1 MSIDIDV
8 TVNGARRSL
17 AVDPRKTLAD
27 VLREDL
33 GLTGTHLGCEH
44 GVCGA
49 CTILVDGE
57 SVRSCLTLAG
67 QGHGTEI
74 TTIEGLAAAD
84 GLGPL
89 QAAMRDSHAFQCGFC
104 TPGFL
109 MTATEFLRSNP
120 RPTEAE
126 VREAISG
133 NVCRC
138 TGYQSIVRGVLLAA
152 ERGA

>member
-49 CTILVDGE
+49 CTVLMDGV

-67 QGHGTEI
+67 QGHGAEI
-74 TTIEGLAAAD
+74 TTIEGLAGVD

-126 VREAISG
+126 VRDAISG

>member
-1 MSIDIDV
+1 
-8 TVNGARRSL
+8 
-17 AVDPRKTLAD
+17 
-27 VLREDL
+27 
-33 GLTGTHLGCEH
+33 
-44 GVCGA
+44 
-49 CTILVDGE
+49 
-57 SVRSCLTLAG
+57 
-67 QGHGTEI
+67 
-74 TTIEGLAAAD
+74 
-84 GLGPL
+84 
-89 QAAMRDSHAFQCGFC
+89 MRDSHAFQCGFC

-120 RPTEAE
+120 RPTESE

>member
-8 TVNGARRSL
+8 TVNGAPRSL

-49 CTILVDGE
+49 CTVLMDGV

-67 QGHGTEI
+67 QGHGAEI
-74 TTIEGLAAAD
+74 TTIEGLAGVD